1 MKRHGEGKIVT
12 TDGTVFKGQFSR
24 GKKNGKGLLYEG
36 NKVFELVFDNGNLI
50 EWWELKDNSLNLERE

>member
-12 TDGTVFKGQFSR
+12 SDGTVFKGQFFR

-50 EWWELKDNSLNLERE
+50 E